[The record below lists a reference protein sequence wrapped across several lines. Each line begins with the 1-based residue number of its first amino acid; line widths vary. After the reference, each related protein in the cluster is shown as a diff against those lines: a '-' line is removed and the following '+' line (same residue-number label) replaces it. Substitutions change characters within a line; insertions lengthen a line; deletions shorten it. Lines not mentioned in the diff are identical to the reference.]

1 MAIPVNPYTAP
12 KGPVKIS
19 DGSEYLPGAKP
30 GVVVEKG
37 EFIFGSVGLDHGH
50 IMSMTKELIAAG
62 GVCKAVYDPD
72 PKKVERFVKAFPDVK
87 VAASEEEVLGDKE
100 IKMIASA
107 CITSQ
112 RADLGLR
119 VMSAGKDY
127 FTDKAPLT
135 SMEQLAAV
143 RAKVKETGLKYMCYF
158 GERVHSESANFA
170 GYLIESGA
178 IGQVVQVLGLG
189 PHYLMPEGRPSWFF
203 EREYF
208 GGILCDIGSHQIEQ
222 YMFFSGN
229 EDATVVRSNIANFAN
244 PQYPTFEDYGDAM
257 LVGENGAVSY
267 FRVDWYNPNSAIN
280 VRGGGQILL
289 GTKGF
294 IDRRSHFDPATGKS
308 VGELFM
314 ANDKGEI
321 GFEIAGKVG
330 FPFFGQLI
338 LDVLNR
344 TETAM
349 TQEHML
355 KAAEL
360 SVQAQMQA
368 VKISDITKKANI

>member
-1 MAIPVNPYTAP
+1 MALPVNPYTAP

-19 DGSEYLPGAKP
+19 DGSEYLPVNKP
-30 GVVVEKG
+30 GPVVEKG
-37 EFIFGSVGLDHGH
+37 EFIFAAIGLDHGH
-50 IMSMTKELIAAG
+50 ITAMTKELIAAG
-62 GVCKAVYDPD
+62 GVCKLVYDPD
-72 PKKVERFVKAFPDVK
+72 SNKVEKFLKAFPDVK
-87 VAASEEEVLGDKE
+87 AAASEEEVLSDKE
-100 IKMIASA
+100 VKMVAAA
-107 CITSQ
+107 CITSK

-135 SMEQLAAV
+135 SMEQLQAV
-143 RAKVKETGLKYMCYF
+143 RQKVKETGLKYMCYF

-178 IGQVVQVLGLG
+178 IGRVVQVLGLG
-189 PHYLMPEGRPSWFF
+189 PHYLLPDGRPDWFF
-203 EREYF
+203 QREYF

-222 YMFFSGN
+222 FMFFSGN
-229 EDATVVRSNIANFAN
+229 EDATVARSNIANFAH

-257 LVGENGAVSY
+257 LIGENGATNY
-267 FRVDWYNPNSAIN
+267 FRVDWFNPNSAIN
-280 VRGGGQILL
+280 VKGGGQILL

-294 IDRRSHFDPATGKS
+294 IDRRSHFDPQTGKS

-330 FPFFGQLI
+330 FPFFGELI

-344 TETAM
+344 TENAM
-349 TQEHML
+349 TQTHML

-360 SVQAQMQA
+360 SVQAQLQA
-368 VKISDITKKANI
+368 VKIADAVREG